1 MYATLPLADHHNQ
14 GQCIPKISMVL
25 WKKLVLCLIY
35 FKQSKWRTQSYRVVE
50 YIQLSIKE
58 KKVQIS
64 GIHNTVKQIKSF
76 ILFSISLAISKMWFT
91 MSQLKEN
98 PWYNILRMNDPIL
111 FYYVKDSGLLK
122 CTLLYS
128 PPSLAAIQTHHRIPA
143 PTGTFASITTPSSH
157 LCNWRQYQLFNT
169 TNPFMESN
177 SK

>member
-1 MYATLPLADHHNQ
+1 MKLTYFALISTSQGSSLLQLSSSLHHKCMPHCHWLIHHNQ

-98 PWYNILRMNDPIL
+98 PFDIIFWEWMIQFYFIMLKILV
-111 FYYVKDSGLLK
+111 Y
-122 CTLLYS
+122 
-128 PPSLAAIQTHHRIPA
+128 
-143 PTGTFASITTPSSH
+143 
-157 LCNWRQYQLFNT
+157 
-169 TNPFMESN
+169 
-177 SK
+177 